1 MIFDGHVHVGGKEVW
16 GEVKEEN
23 RGLLGYRNLPEN
35 RWERYVRL
43 AQKKSIFK
51 AIAFPYP
58 FEESDVEAA
67 NRYITKAFYKNQEL
81 LIPFWLISPSLTETM
96 IRQNNIRGLKEHFY
110 LSRNLDKRHFFP
122 AYDLL
127 RQSGLFLIIHPHL
140 SERVEKIQFLKEN
153 FPQLKIIL
161 AHSGRKWPFSGEE
174 VLERVIPALKGYEDL
189 YFDTSTIRDS
199 RTIAGMVKAVGS
211 ERILFGS
218 DYPFFREEGE
228 DVIEAEL
235 APILKADIPEG
246 ERENIL
252 KNNFKRLF
260 MEGVWTR
267 RGSRED
273 REELLAMIAA
283 VDPQERK
290 FLALDQKMDV
300 IRSNIRDERHIHVIE
315 NSHRL
320 LGFARESGR
329 PDNGALLEEIYLLE
343 EERHKGYAHLLTR
356 VITDKF
362 AYVEAKTFAENRSA
376 AALFRRLKFSV
387 EKTSKNGNILYW
399 KRINE

>member
-1 MIFDGHVHVGGKEVW
+1 
-16 GEVKEEN
+16 
-23 RGLLGYRNLPEN
+23 
-35 RWERYVRL
+35 VRL

-67 NRYITKAFYKNQEL
+67 NRYITQAFYKNQEL

-127 RQSGLFLIIHPHL
+127 RQSGLFLIIHPHMK
-140 SERVEKIQFLKEN
+140 ERVEKIQFLKEN

-199 RTIAGMVKAVGS
+199 RTIAGMVRAVGS

-228 DVIEAEL
+228 DVIEVEL
-235 APILKADIPEG
+235 APILKADISDG

-252 KNNFKRLF
+252 TNNLKRLF

-283 VDPQERK
+283 VDPRERK

-300 IRSNIRDERHIHVIE
+300 IRSNIRDERHIYVIE

-362 AYVEAKTFAENRSA
+362 AYVEAKTFAENRSV

-399 KRINE
+399 KRIDE